1 MASDSTPIKG
11 LIETSFIDW
20 PGFMAAVLFTG
31 GCNFRCPFC
40 HNRDLVLNSASLPT
54 MPFRSV
60 LRKLKVHQGW
70 VDRVVVTGGEPTMH
84 KALPRTIEVFKK
96 AGFRVKLDTNGSNP
110 DMVRFLVEEGFVD
123 AVAMDVKGP
132 LSEYARWCG
141 VDVDTRNIRET
152 ISFLRQEKVPYTFR
166 MTVVPSLHT
175 DEHVW
180 RVAESLHGAARFVI
194 QGFRA
199 QNTVDPTYST
209 IRPYSP
215 EKLEALQHKVD
226 AFIAAQKA

>member
-1 MASDSTPIKG
+1 MASDNTPIKG

-40 HNRDLVLNSASLPT
+40 HNRDLVLNSASLPA

-70 VDRVVVTGGEPTMH
+70 IGRVVVTGGEPTMH
-84 KALPRTIEVFKK
+84 KALPRTIEALKK

-110 DMVRFLVEEGFVD
+110 DMVRLLVEEGLID

-141 VDVDTRNIRET
+141 VDLDTTNIRQT
-152 ISFLRQEKVPYTFR
+152 ISFLREEKVPYTFR
-166 MTVVPSLHT
+166 MTVVPLLHT
-175 DEHVW
+175 EEDVW

-194 QGFRA
+194 QGFRP

-215 EKLEALQHKVD
+215 GKLEALQHEVD
-226 AFIAAQKA
+226 TLMALQKA

>member
-40 HNRDLVLNSASLPT
+40 HNRDLVLNSSSLPT
-54 MPFRSV
+54 TPFRSV
-60 LRKLKVHQGW
+60 LQRLKAHQDW

-84 KALPRTIEVFKK
+84 KALPRTIGVLKK

-132 LSEYARWCG
+132 LSEYARWSG
-141 VDVDTRNIRET
+141 VDVDTGNIRET
-152 ISFLRQEKVPYTFR
+152 ISFLREGKVPNMFR
-166 MTVVPSLHT
+166 MTVVPYLHT
-175 DEHVW
+175 DEDVW

-194 QGFRA
+194 QGFRP

-215 EKLEALQHKVD
+215 EILETLQHKVD
-226 AFIAAQKA
+226 ALMALQKA

>member
-1 MASDSTPIKG
+1 MASDNTPIKG

-70 VDRVVVTGGEPTMH
+70 IGRVVVTGGEPTMH
-84 KALPRTIEVFKK
+84 KMLPRTIEALKK

-110 DMVRFLVEEGFVD
+110 DMVRLLVEEGLID

-132 LSEYARWCG
+132 LSEYARWSG

-152 ISFLRQEKVPYTFR
+152 ISFLREGKVPHTFR
-166 MTVVPSLHT
+166 MTVVPILHME
-175 DEHVW
+175 EHVY

-194 QGFRA
+194 QGFRPR
-199 QNTVDPTYST
+199 NTVDPTYST

-215 EKLEALQHKVD
+215 EKLQALQRRVD
-226 AFIAAQKA
+226 ALITVQKA